1 MRRHLRM
8 LITATTAAA
17 LLGSGLSTAAQAE
30 PRQPGEGQQR
40 AAAPDLDNFALR
52 RASNQAELGERAATL
67 SKKLTNTGVQKLLAN
82 AWRTGSTSSGEAC
95 NPQALQK
102 GTKDD
107 VDIKKSICFDP
118 ADAGEGKSPEWT
130 PQGTTTLADAQADQE
145 WGDGPAKPVI
155 VSWYN
160 GLPGEDLDNK
170 KGARI
175 SFVNP
180 DTGKYQHVLL
190 VYPKAN
196 GSYMTMRYKQVESS
210 GSLHAGGVV
219 WYGDYLYVADT
230 FRGFRVFNMKHIL
243 DLKAS
248 KNGNTSD
255 KSKVGV
261 HGGKYYGHGYRYVM
275 PQVGAYT
282 NTSSS
287 SKACENGA
295 TGAIFSYVGLD
306 RTGANRLTTGE
317 YCNKTTSANPG
328 RVATWPLNAKD
339 GKPKM
344 TGKYWKADSAYALPA
359 GTGNYQGAVRWNNHW
374 YLSRSHGQKA
384 GWLYR
389 TEKVSGATGTLKID
403 DSATRTLSIGPEDLS
418 YWGGGSGLGGMWT
431 VSEHPKKRMIYSVK

>member
-8 LITATTAAA
+8 LITATAAAA
-17 LLGSGLSTAAQAE
+17 LLGSGLATGAQAE
-30 PRQPGEGQQR
+30 PPQPGQGQQP
-40 AAAPDLDNFALR
+40 AAAPDLDHFALR
-52 RASNQAELGERAATL
+52 PATNQAELGDRAASL
-67 SKKLTNTGVQKLLAN
+67 SKKLTNTGVQKLMSN
-82 AWRTGSTSSGEAC
+82 ASRKGSTASGKAC
-95 NPQALQK
+95 NPKAVQ
-102 GTKDD
+102 DD
-107 VDIKKSICFDP
+107 SKIEIKRSICFDP
-118 ADAGEGKSPEWT
+118 ADAGDGKTSEWT
-130 PQGTTTLADAQADQE
+130 PQGTTSVADAQADQE
-145 WGDGPAKPVI
+145 WGDGPAKPFT

-160 GLPGEDLDNK
+160 GLPGSDLDNK

-196 GSYMTMRYKQVESS
+196 GSYMTMRYKQVEKS
-210 GSLHAGGVV
+210 GSLHAGGIV
-219 WYGDYLYVADT
+219 WYGNYLYVADT
-230 FRGFRVFNMKHIL
+230 HRGFRVFNMKHIL

-255 KSKVGV
+255 KSRVGV

-287 SKACENGA
+287 AKACEDGA

-306 RTGANRLTTGE
+306 RTGANHLTTGE
-317 YCNKTTSANPG
+317 YCNKSVSDNPG

-344 TGKYWKADSAYALPA
+344 TGNYWKADSAYALPA
-359 GTGNYQGAVRWNNHW
+359 GTGNYQGAVRWNSQW
-374 YLSRSHGQKA
+374 YLSRSNGENKD
-384 GWLYR
+384 GRLYR
-389 TEKVSGATGTLKID
+389 TAQVTGKTGTLKID
-403 DSATRTLSIGPEDLS
+403 ESATRRLSMGPEDIS

-431 VSEHPKKRMIYSVK
+431 VSEHPGKRMIYSV